1 MEPRH
6 MSPFRTGRELDASYR
21 GTILGRES
29 HMDETSLAQFIKEI
43 GRGAKSAGNLS
54 RNDARSLFS
63 AMLGGLVPDLQLG
76 AILIA
81 LRVKGESLE
90 ELAGFL
96 AAAEASYNH
105 LPMPSVGTPV
115 VIPTYNGAR
124 HLPNLVPLLALLL
137 ARAGMPVLIHGVTAD
152 RGRVTTREVLA
163 ALGFESSFSAADVRK
178 ALGTRGVAFM
188 PIEALAPEIAV
199 MLALRATLGV
209 RNSTHT
215 LVKMLQP
222 FAGPALRL
230 VSVTHPDYLTR
241 MREYFTTLDTAA
253 LLLRGAEGEAVAH
266 PRREPSLEWAFD
278 GHSYSWKDETGA
290 RDAPEIPQDR
300 DPHVTA
306 RWIESV
312 LAGEAPVPRAIE
324 HEVECCRRA
333 LAAMAA
339 TRPQADER

>member
-1 MEPRH
+1 

-137 ARAGMPVLIHGVTAD
+137 ARAGMRPDQPLVLTVSRIAPQKDLPTLVQAARLSRVPATWVVVGDGDERLRARLEQEADGIRQREGEGPVVRFVGARTDVGDWL
-152 RGRVTTREVLA
+152 R
-163 ALGFESSFSAADVRK
+163 AADAFVLTSRWEAR
-178 ALGTRGVAFM
+178 ALVVQEAMAAGLPVVVTRTGGLPDLVGDAGCLVAVGD
-188 PIEALAPEIAV
+188 PSAV
-199 MLALRATLGV
+199 
-209 RNSTHT
+209 
-215 LVKMLQP
+215 
-222 FAGPALRL
+222 
-230 VSVTHPDYLTR
+230 
-241 MREYFTTLDTAA
+241 AA
-253 LLLRGAEGEAVAH
+253 QVDLLLADPENRARRGAE
-266 PRREPSLEWAFD
+266 
-278 GHSYSWKDETGA
+278 A
-290 RDAPEIPQDR
+290 R
-300 DPHVTA
+300 A
-306 RWIESV
+306 R
-312 LAGEAPVPRAIE
+312 
-324 HEVECCRRA
+324 
-333 LAAMAA
+333 AA
-339 TRPQADER
+339 TWATPDAETRRWVDRYAADPVGMT